1 MKENLAIAIVFA
13 VALYCLMMIGI
24 IANNVIIMKGGESY
38 LDLIE
43 THKQHKKINLFEKVI
58 VMTKRAKSLYS
69 LEAPALARLKHKPT
83 YQAILESNKGRLTMK
98 RVEKENI

>member
-1 MKENLAIAIVFA
+1 
-13 VALYCLMMIGI
+13 
-24 IANNVIIMKGGESY
+24 MKGGESY
-38 LDLIE
+38 LDLME
-43 THKQHKKINLFEKVI
+43 THEQYNKVNLFEKVI

-98 RVEKENI
+98 NAQTENLEKENI

>member
-1 MKENLAIAIVFA
+1 MN
-13 VALYCLMMIGI
+13 
-24 IANNVIIMKGGESY
+24 GGENY

-43 THKQHKKINLFEKVI
+43 SHKQDEKVNLFAKVI

-83 YQAILESNKGRLTMK
+83 YQAILESNKGRLTMRK
-98 RVEKENI
+98 AQTENLEKENI

>member
-1 MKENLAIAIVFA
+1 MKS
-13 VALYCLMMIGI
+13 
-24 IANNVIIMKGGESY
+24 GESY
-38 LDLIE
+38 LDLVE
-43 THKQHKKINLFEKVI
+43 AHNQYDEKVNLFEKVI

-98 RVEKENI
+98 RVETENLEKEQL

>member
-1 MKENLAIAIVFA
+1 
-13 VALYCLMMIGI
+13 
-24 IANNVIIMKGGESY
+24 MKGGENY
-38 LDLIE
+38 LDFIE
-43 THKQHKKINLFEKVI
+43 AHKLNEKVNLFEKVI

-98 RVEKENI
+98 KVQPENLEKENI

>member
-1 MKENLAIAIVFA
+1 MKNGEN
-13 VALYCLMMIGI
+13 
-24 IANNVIIMKGGESY
+24 Y

-43 THKQHKKINLFEKVI
+43 PHKLDNKVNLFEKVI

-69 LEAPALARLKHKPT
+69 LEASARARLKHKPT

-98 RVEKENI
+98 KVQTENLEKENI